1 MPEPEPDCDEP
12 VVDVAGALAEALVP
26 GLAPDGLAASG
37 LLDLDFGIGC
47 SGIGETGIGDFD
59 IGDFGIGDFGI
70 GDFGIG
76 DFGIGDFG
84 IGDFGIGDFGIGDFG
99 IRARVLAW
107 SDTGKSIS
115 AACPFIRPVVL
126 SVLLRAIS
134 DDPFLP
140 LSASPNS
147 RGRHRTKLRRTKL
160 RPKLR
165 HDANS
170 AHQGWPMRANRPVFN
185 QSLVALANPSTQ
197 RLA

>member
-1 MPEPEPDCDEP
+1 MPGPEPQYTQILRIPEPEPDCDEP

-70 GDFGIG
+70 GDFGI
-76 DFGIGDFG
+76 
-84 IGDFGIGDFGIGDFG
+84 
-99 IRARVLAW
+99 RARVLAW

-147 RGRHRTKLRRTKL
+147 RRRHRTKLRRTKL